1 MKPNSDAIASPA
13 PAAEF
18 DREITDMA
26 SYIHNYKV
34 TSELAVCPQSLQRH
48 VQDRQTDYCFCV

>member
-13 PAAEF
+13 SAGEF

-26 SYIHNYKV
+26 SYIHHYKV
-34 TSELAVCPQSLQRH
+34 DSELAV
-48 VQDRQTDYCFCV
+48 

>member
-1 MKPNSDAIASPA
+1 MKPNSDAFASPA

-18 DREITDMA
+18 DREISDMA

-34 TSELAVCPQSLQRH
+34 DSELAVCSRYGIG
-48 VQDRQTDYCFCV
+48 TENTS